1 MFHAKL
7 IISWFKSGRIRQNS
21 YVVFFN
27 HRNQRL
33 KFLMIMINAL
43 INTRVSLKCK
53 IIFKMKQMLISVN
66 IHNTILNVP
75 ITSQIWIIPDI
86 LIISTQITIS
96 ILNSKINL
104 NIVAVT
110 SRPNLTP
117 LRDQNL
123 TPKQK
128 NRLTQ

>member
-27 HRNQRL
+27 HRNQKL
-33 KFLMIMINAL
+33 KLLMINAL
-43 INTRVSLKCK
+43 INTRVSLNCK
-53 IIFKMKQMLISVN
+53 IIFKMKQMFIRIN

-86 LIISTQITIS
+86 LIISTQITIT

-128 NRLTQ
+128 NRLIQ

>member
-27 HRNQRL
+27 HRNQKL
-33 KFLMIMINAL
+33 KLLMINAL
-43 INTRVSLKCK
+43 INTRVSLNCK
-53 IIFKMKQMLISVN
+53 IIFKMKQMFISVN

-75 ITSQIWIIPDI
+75 ITSQICIIPDI
-86 LIISTQITIS
+86 LIISTQITIT

-123 TPKQK
+123 PPKQK
-128 NRLTQ
+128 NRLIQ